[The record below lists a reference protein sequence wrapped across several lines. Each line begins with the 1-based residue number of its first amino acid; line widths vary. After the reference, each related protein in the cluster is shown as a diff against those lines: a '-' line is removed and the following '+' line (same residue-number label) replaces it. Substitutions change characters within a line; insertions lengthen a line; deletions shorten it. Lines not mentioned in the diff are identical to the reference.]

1 MIGHCIISAKFAGDN
16 AMAELA
22 PMLPD
27 LASLLGLN
35 QVVSLISQ
43 TASLW
48 HCIISVKFVGDN
60 AMAELAI
67 FFGEKCLKFIIC
79 QSLTGF

>member
-67 FFGEKCLKFIIC
+67 IFW
-79 QSLTGF
+79 